1 MPYGKYKTVCKREGA
16 TTILKVYS
24 PGPLLALSRDN
35 TNKGGL
41 NARRHC
47 GEVGINVLSFTPNP
61 VAMRKIYFSVLLF
74 IAGSESFSQVNDSRV
89 MIDTTYRPAIYFESN
104 MGEDDTKNAIE
115 SYFDSLNISKQKGK
129 GFIIKKSLGY
139 MLFKQ
144 AKVDYVDDN
153 IDCYFVVNEKK
164 LKTGDAA
171 GVYVAV
177 NKNGN
182 FVTPENNKDEWTRIK
197 DYAAYLQQN
206 YFEQYS
212 INMQLTDIQK
222 EMNKQNK
229 KLAEI
234 NQQKLELE
242 TSISKDSAL
251 ISGLQTQ
258 LTELRA
264 KKKQ

>member
-1 MPYGKYKTVCKREGA
+1 
-16 TTILKVYS
+16 
-24 PGPLLALSRDN
+24 
-35 TNKGGL
+35 
-41 NARRHC
+41 
-47 GEVGINVLSFTPNP
+47 
-61 VAMRKIYFSVLLF
+61 
-74 IAGSESFSQVNDSRV
+74 
-89 MIDTTYRPAIYFESN
+89 
-104 MGEDDTKNAIE
+104 
-115 SYFDSLNISKQKGK
+115 
-129 GFIIKKSLGY
+129 

-182 FVTPENNKDEWTRIK
+182 FVSPENNKDEWTRIK

-212 INMQLTDIQK
+212 INMKLMDVQK